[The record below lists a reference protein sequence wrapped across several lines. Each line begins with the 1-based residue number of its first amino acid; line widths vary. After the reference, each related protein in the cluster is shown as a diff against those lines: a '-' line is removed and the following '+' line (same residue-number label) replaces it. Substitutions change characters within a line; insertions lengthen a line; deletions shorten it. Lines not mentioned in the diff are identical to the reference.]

1 VGDERRRGIPSSETI
16 GIVGMKIKVPQFLWY
31 DNSEMELDFPP
42 SWSIFFRP
50 MKGGGRRK
58 LTHQEIEKAFRKPI
72 GSKPIREVAKGKR
85 EVVILFD
92 DLARPTPVFEVLPW
106 VLRELEEAGI
116 SDQQIR
122 LIAALGAHGALTA
135 NDFRKKLGE
144 EVLDRFPVYNHHP
157 FNYCN
162 YLGKTSRGTP
172 VSINREVMACD
183 LKIGI
188 GCIVPHSFSGFGGGG
203 KIILPGV
210 AHMDSIVYN
219 HGTLVKEH
227 PDCVGVGRID
237 GNIPRFDIE
246 EATRMAGLDLKI
258 DAIVNL
264 RGEITALFVGDP
276 ILEHRE
282 GMKLAKEV
290 YSTPPAE
297 NMDIV
302 VVNSYSKPNE
312 CAIAP
317 FIGIPSLKKDGGD
330 LVIIAN
336 EPAGQVVHYLFGEFG
351 KCGEGGLQLPQPLP
365 TQVKRFIVLS
375 PFKDHVGACFFG
387 KIPSIHWVKTWEEVL
402 DLLKTGWGEKA
413 NVAVYPDG
421 TIQYLK
427 TKSSKQ

>member
-1 VGDERRRGIPSSETI
+1 
-16 GIVGMKIKVPQFLWY
+16 MKIRIPQLLWY
-31 DNSEMELDFPP
+31 ENIEMELNFPP
-42 SWSIFFRP
+42 SWAIFFCP
-50 MKGGGRRK
+50 MKGGERK
-58 LTHQEIEKAFRKPI
+58 KLIHKEMEKTFLKPI
-72 GSKPIREVAKGKR
+72 GSKPLQELTKGKK

-92 DLARPTPVFEVLPW
+92 DMARPTPVSEIVPY
-106 VLRELEEAGI
+106 VLRELEKAGI

-122 LIAALGAHGALTA
+122 LIAALGAHGAQTA
-135 NDFRKKLGE
+135 IDFKKKLGQ

-157 FNYCN
+157 FDHCT

-203 KIILPGV
+203 KIIFPGV
-210 AHMDSIVYN
+210 AHIDSIAYN
-219 HGTLVKEH
+219 HEKLVQGH
-227 PDCVGVGRID
+227 PGCVGIGKIE
-237 GNIPRFDIE
+237 GNISRLDIE
-246 EATRMAGLDLKI
+246 EATKMAGLDVKI

-264 RGEITALFVGDP
+264 RGEITGLFMGDP

-290 YSTPPAE
+290 YATTPAR

-302 VVNSYSKPNE
+302 VVNAYSKPNE

-317 FIGIPSLKKDGGD
+317 FIGIPSLKEEGGD

-351 KCGEGGLQLPQPLP
+351 KCGEGRLQLPQPLP
-365 TQVKRFIVLS
+365 TKVKRFIVLS

-387 KIPSIHWVKTWEEVL
+387 QVPSILWVKTWEEVL
-402 DLLKTGWGEKA
+402 DLLTAEWGNKA
-413 NVAVYPDG
+413 NVAIYPDG
-421 TIQYLK
+421 TIQYF
-427 TKSSKQ
+427 KSEGSKQ

>member
-1 VGDERRRGIPSSETI
+1 
-16 GIVGMKIKVPQFLWY
+16 MKIKVPQLLWY

-50 MKGGGRRK
+50 MRGGERRK
-58 LTHQEIEKAFRKPI
+58 LTHQEMEKTFRNPI
-72 GSKPIREVAKGKR
+72 GSKPVRELAKGKK

-92 DLARPTPVFEVLPW
+92 DLARPTPVFEVLPM
-106 VLRELEEAGI
+106 VLRELEGAGI

-122 LIAALGAHGALTA
+122 LIAALGAHGALTG

-183 LKIGI
+183 LKVGI

-227 PDCVGVGRID
+227 PDCVGVGKID
-237 GNIPRFDIE
+237 GNIPRLDIE

-258 DAIVNL
+258 DTIVNL
-264 RGEITALFVGDP
+264 RGEITSLFVGDP
-276 ILEHRE
+276 ILEHQE

-290 YSTPPAE
+290 YATPPAQ

-317 FIGIPSLKKDGGD
+317 FIGIPSLKEEGGD

-365 TQVKRFIVLS
+365 TKVKRFIVLS
-375 PFKDHVGACFFG
+375 PFKDHAGACFFG
-387 KIPSIHWVKTWEEVL
+387 KIPSIRWVKTWEEVL
-402 DLLKTGWGEKA
+402 DLLRTEWGEKA

-427 TKSSKQ
+427 KEE